1 MPLFSIQKN
10 YKEKILTVFGFKI
23 RLLRSSYK
31 KSQKF
36 YKNLPEKPHLQSDGF
51 SLVSFWTESG
61 ESQVSKDFAHAL
73 DKSGVHYDVSDL
85 NVSSLYPHFKSKITF
100 TTSPY
105 TKHDAYDETAVL
117 FWEFESGM
125 LEGRPYLFEDLKN
138 VVVFSS
144 FNYNYFKK
152 VIPHNVRLVHMSY
165 PFDFDTLP
173 DETSDQTRAK
183 YGISTKDFV
192 VFFNFS
198 YMSSYFRKNPE
209 AILKVFKD
217 TLSDKKNAKLIIKT
231 QGSAESPHA
240 KRFLDLISYLG
251 LKDKVVLENEN
262 LSRVSMLNLINMCD
276 VYMSLHRGEG
286 LGLGMLEAM
295 SMGKPVIA
303 TNYGGNTDF
312 VLDNVAFP
320 LNYRLVK
327 PKELDFKVYQSVQK
341 WAEPNL
347 KQASDYLLKLYKNK
361 KLREEIGQKA
371 QLFVRQKFSLEN
383 FIQSLELLR

>member
-1 MPLFSIQKN
+1 M
-10 YKEKILTVFGFKI
+10 
-23 RLLRSSYK
+23 
-31 KSQKF
+31 
-36 YKNLPEKPHLQSDGF
+36 
-51 SLVSFWTESG
+51 
-61 ESQVSKDFAHAL
+61 
-73 DKSGVHYDVSDL
+73 
-85 NVSSLYPHFKSKITF
+85 
-100 TTSPY
+100 
-105 TKHDAYDETAVL
+105 
-117 FWEFESGM
+117 
-125 LEGRPYLFEDLKN
+125 
-138 VVVFSS
+138 
-144 FNYNYFKK
+144 
-152 VIPHNVRLVHMSY
+152 
-165 PFDFDTLP
+165 
-173 DETSDQTRAK
+173 
-183 YGISTKDFV
+183 
-192 VFFNFS
+192 
-198 YMSSYFRKNPE
+198 
-209 AILKVFKD
+209 
-217 TLSDKKNAKLIIKT
+217 
-231 QGSAESPHA
+231 
-240 KRFLDLISYLG
+240 
-251 LKDKVVLENEN
+251 ENEN